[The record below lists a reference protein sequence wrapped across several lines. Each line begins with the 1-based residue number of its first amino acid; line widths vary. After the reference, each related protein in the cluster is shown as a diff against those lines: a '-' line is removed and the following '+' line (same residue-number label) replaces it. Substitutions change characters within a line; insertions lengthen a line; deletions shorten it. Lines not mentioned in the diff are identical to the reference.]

1 MPEVLSVPHTALTE
15 EQGIYFVYVQLDEEC
30 YARREVK
37 LGADNGRE
45 VALLSGIHPGERVV
59 MQGAYHVRL
68 ASVSKAIP
76 GHSHEH

>member
-1 MPEVLSVPHTALTE
+1 VLSVPHTALTE

-30 YARREVK
+30 YERREVK
-37 LGADNGRE
+37 LGLDNGRD
-45 VALLSGIHPGERVV
+45 VQILSGVHAGERIVT
-59 MQGAYHVRL
+59 QGAYHVRL